1 VEWKSGGN
9 DRTKSFLCMQQ
20 VGRDVRRDGKGERSE
35 HVAGERKSSRC
46 YS

>member
-1 VEWKSGGN
+1 MEWKSGGN
-9 DRTKSFLCMQQ
+9 DRTKSFLYMQQ
-20 VGRDVRRDGKGERSE
+20 VARGVRIDGKGERSE

>member
-9 DRTKSFLCMQQ
+9 DRTKSFLYMQQ
-20 VGRDVRRDGKGERSE
+20 VDRDARSDGKGERSE